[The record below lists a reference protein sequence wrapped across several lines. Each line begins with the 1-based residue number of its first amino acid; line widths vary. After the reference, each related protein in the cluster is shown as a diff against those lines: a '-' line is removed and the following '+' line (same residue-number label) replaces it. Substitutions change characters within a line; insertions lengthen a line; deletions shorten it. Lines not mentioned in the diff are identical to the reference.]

1 MSTGPRQRHVSS
13 PGSAGRGLRSRCP
26 GVGSSWG
33 RDGGSAPRPSG
44 FCSLALLGVLS
55 SESHHFGLCCRV
67 GIHVPLCMSVSKF
80 PLFMRT
86 PATRNQGH
94 RTPGTFILT
103 DDTRKDPVSKAGQT
117 SDPALPAPP
126 VLLSGGQD
134 ATWPEE
140 EGEPGAR
147 ATQSWPRHTAGQGR
161 GARPPVPSAERM
173 RFREVPP
180 CRLVG
185 SWGDSMAGPP
195 EGGLATWGGAGGS
208 RSPPHTHTPGLF
220 RGGLEGLY
228 PLTAL
233 RFQLQVFWGPP
244 ALPLFCWTDAH
255 PQGPRQ
261 RRVWPSPRTCH
272 TPAALAPQPSQPR
285 GLYHHPYSVV
295 IKLGPGNNAGR
306 CSLPPP
312 LDQGGTKT
320 GPWLAPRLLRG
331 SRGVPSFPD
340 TAAWPSVTG
349 GTLPGAGSGTGGPGI
364 TPAHQPRRTPGKL
377 ETAERGS
384 AEGAWGPPGRS
395 WGAGVRSRDVGVP
408 HPGARPGAAR
418 EAPA

>member
-1 MSTGPRQRHVSS
+1 MP
-13 PGSAGRGLRSRCP
+13 RGLRRKGSQGP
-26 GVGSSWG
+26 GRHRAG
-33 RDGGSAPRPSG
+33 
-44 FCSLALLGVLS
+44 
-55 SESHHFGLCCRV
+55 
-67 GIHVPLCMSVSKF
+67 
-80 PLFMRT
+80 
-86 PATRNQGH
+86 PATLPGRAEGRGH
-94 RTPGTFILT
+94 RCRLQNECASGKC
-103 DDTRKDPVSKAGQT
+103 RHA
-117 SDPALPAPP
+117 ALWA
-126 VLLSGGQD
+126 
-134 ATWPEE
+134 
-140 EGEPGAR
+140 
-147 ATQSWPRHTAGQGR
+147 R
-161 GARPPVPSAERM
+161 GATAWR
-173 RFREVPP
+173 
-180 CRLVG
+180 
-185 SWGDSMAGPP
+185 GPP
-195 EGGLATWGGAGGS
+195 REALRRGEGLGAPGL
-208 RSPPHTHTPGLF
+208 PPHTHTPGLF

-285 GLYHHPYSVV
+285 GLYPHPYSVV

-408 HPGARPGAAR
+408 HPSARPGAAR